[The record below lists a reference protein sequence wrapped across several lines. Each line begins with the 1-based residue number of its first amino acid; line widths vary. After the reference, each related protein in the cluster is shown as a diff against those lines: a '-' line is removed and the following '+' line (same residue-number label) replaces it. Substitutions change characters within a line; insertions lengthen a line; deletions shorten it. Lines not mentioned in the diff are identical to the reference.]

1 MTAVGF
7 AGLGTMGAAM
17 AANLVRAGFEVRVW
31 NRTPGRAGDL
41 IALGATEVADPSEL
55 AAASEIVV
63 ICVSDTPHVEAV
75 LFGPRGV
82 AEGARPGTV
91 VVDCSTIAPAGT
103 RDFAARL
110 AAAGVGLVDAPVT
123 GGSEGAQKGTLS
135 ILVGGADADVARVM
149 PVLEAMG
156 TTITHFGPVGS
167 GQVAKAVNQT
177 VIAGGYL
184 SVAEGLVLG
193 MKAGLD
199 PDQLVTAL
207 SGGLAARFILTNRSA
222 RMIANDYPLGFRLAL
237 HRKDLG
243 IVLELAHETGVTL
256 PVTAMAAAFEDGL
269 IARGHGDDDNSA
281 LARVIRELSGMEG

>member
-1 MTAVGF
+1 MTSVGF

-17 AANLVRAGFEVRVW
+17 AANLARKGFDVRVW
-31 NRTPGRAGDL
+31 NRTPGKAGDL
-41 IALGATEVADPSEL
+41 VALGAAEAADPAEL
-55 AAASEIVV
+55 ASASEIVV
-63 ICVSDTPHVEAV
+63 ICVSDTPHVEAI

-82 AEGARPGTV
+82 AEGAKPGTV
-91 VVDCSTIAPAGT
+91 VVDCSTISPNGT
-103 RDFAARL
+103 RAFADRL
-110 AAAGVGLVDAPVT
+110 AAGGVTLVDAPVT

-135 ILVGGADADVARVM
+135 ILVGGSEADVARVH

-156 TTITHFGPVGS
+156 TTITHFGPVGA

-177 VIAGGYL
+177 IIAGGYL
-184 SVAEGLVLG
+184 SVAEGIVLG

-199 PDQLVTAL
+199 PDQLVAAL
-207 SGGLAARFILTNRSA
+207 SAGLAGSFILQNRSG
-222 RMIANDYPLGFRLAL
+222 RMIANDYPLGFKLAL

-243 IVLELAHETGVTL
+243 IALGLAHEIGVTL
-256 PVTAMAAAFEDGL
+256 PVASMAAAFEDGL

>member
-1 MTAVGF
+1 MTSVGF

-17 AANLVRAGFEVRVW
+17 AANLARKGFDVRVW
-31 NRTPGRAGDL
+31 NRTPGKAGDL
-41 IALGATEVADPSEL
+41 VALGAAEAADPAEL
-55 AAASEIVV
+55 ASASEIVV
-63 ICVSDTPHVEAV
+63 ICVSDTPHVEAI

-82 AEGARPGTV
+82 AEGAKPGTV
-91 VVDCSTIAPAGT
+91 VVDCSTISPNGT
-103 RDFAARL
+103 RAFADRL
-110 AAAGVGLVDAPVT
+110 AAGGVTLVDAPVT

-135 ILVGGADADVARVM
+135 ILVGGSEADVARVH

-156 TTITHFGPVGS
+156 TTITHFGPVGA

-177 VIAGGYL
+177 IIAGGYL
-184 SVAEGLVLG
+184 SVAEGIVLG

-199 PDQLVTAL
+199 PDQLVAAL
-207 SGGLAARFILTNRSA
+207 SAGLAGSFILQNRSG
-222 RMIANDYPLGFRLAL
+222 RMIANDYPLGFKLAL

-243 IVLELAHETGVTL
+243 IVLGLAHEIGVTL
-256 PVTAMAAAFEDGL
+256 PVASMAAAFEDGL

>member
-1 MTAVGF
+1 MTSVGF

-17 AANLVRAGFEVRVW
+17 AANLARKGFDVRVW
-31 NRTPGRAGDL
+31 NRTPGKAGDL
-41 IALGATEVADPSEL
+41 VALGAAEAADPAEL
-55 AAASEIVV
+55 ASASEIVV
-63 ICVSDTPHVEAV
+63 ICVSDTPHVEAI

-82 AEGARPGTV
+82 AEGAKPGTV
-91 VVDCSTIAPAGT
+91 VVDCSTISPNGT
-103 RDFAARL
+103 RAFADRL
-110 AAAGVGLVDAPVT
+110 AAGGVTLVDAPVT

-135 ILVGGADADVARVM
+135 ILVGGSEADVARVH

-156 TTITHFGPVGS
+156 TTITHFGPVGA

-177 VIAGGYL
+177 IIAGGYL
-184 SVAEGLVLG
+184 SVAEGIVLG

-199 PDQLVTAL
+199 PDQLVAAL
-207 SGGLAARFILTNRSA
+207 SAGLAGSFILQNRSG
-222 RMIANDYPLGFRLAL
+222 RMIANDYPLGFKLAL

-243 IVLELAHETGVTL
+243 IVLGLAHEIGATL
-256 PVTAMAAAFEDGL
+256 PVASMAAAFEDGL